1 MTATPARAPARTFVA
16 SAIDPRYLIVF
27 LITLVL
33 VLGEARYG
41 ILGGYDRLATTLG
54 VCVLTEIVLSKW
66 LRGRIA
72 NLASAYVSGI
82 SLALLTKPQ
91 ANILWPFA
99 LGAFLAISSKYVL
112 AYRGRHLWNPSN
124 FAIALMVLVAADSV
138 AILSHQWGND
148 LRINLVIWVFG
159 LIIAARAKVL
169 HVTLAYVA
177 CFLVLALLRN
187 AIVGGPLL
195 AELAPITG
203 PMYQLFVFFMVTDP
217 RTTVGTRR
225 GRIIVVAVVA
235 LLEALIRLAGD
246 FQLPLLR
253 PFYVSPPILALS
265 IVGPIAMW
273 WDLRRAAGRPGGR
286 TAGRPEGQTAGLT

>member
-1 MTATPARAPARTFVA
+1 VTSTPAPVQASARTFVA

-41 ILGGYDRLATTLG
+41 ILGGYERLATTLG
-54 VCVLTEIVLSKW
+54 ICLLTEIVLSWW
-66 LRGRIA
+66 LRGKVA
-72 NLASAYVSGI
+72 NLASAYVTGI

-159 LIIAARAKVL
+159 LVIASRAKVL
-169 HVTLAYVA
+169 HITLAYVA
-177 CFLVLALLRN
+177 CFLGLALIRN

-217 RTTVGTRR
+217 RTTVSTRR

-235 LLEALIRLAGD
+235 LVEALIRLAGD
-246 FQLPLLR
+246 FQLSLLR

-273 WDLRRAAGRPGGR
+273 LDLRRVAGRPDGR
-286 TAGRPEGQTAGLT
+286 MAGK

>member
-1 MTATPARAPARTFVA
+1 MTASAQAPARSFAAT
-16 SAIDPRYLIVF
+16 AIDPRYLIVF

-33 VLGEARYG
+33 VLGEAEYG

-54 VCVLTEIVLSKW
+54 VCLITEIVLSWW
-66 LRGRIA
+66 LRGKIA

-99 LGAFLAISSKYVL
+99 LGAFLAIASKYVL
-112 AYRGRHLWNPSN
+112 TYRGRHLWNPSN
-124 FAIALMVLVAADSV
+124 FAIALMVLVASDSV

-148 LRINLVIWVFG
+148 LRINLIIWTFG
-159 LIIAARAKVL
+159 LIIASRAKVL
-169 HVTLAYVA
+169 HITLTYVA
-177 CFLVLALLRN
+177 CFFVFAFIRN

-217 RTTVGTRR
+217 RTTVSTRR
-225 GRIIVVAVVA
+225 GRIIVVAIVA
-235 LLEALIRLAGD
+235 LVETLIRLAGD

-273 WDLRRAAGRPGGR
+273 LDLRR
-286 TAGRPEGQTAGLT
+286 TARA

>member
-1 MTATPARAPARTFVA
+1 MTASAQAPARSFAAT
-16 SAIDPRYLIVF
+16 AIDPRYLIVF

-33 VLGEARYG
+33 VLGEAEYG

-54 VCVLTEIVLSKW
+54 ICLITEIVLSWW
-66 LRGRIA
+66 LRGKIA

-99 LGAFLAISSKYVL
+99 LGAFLAIASKYVL
-112 AYRGRHLWNPSN
+112 TYRGRHLWNPSN
-124 FAIALMVLVAADSV
+124 FAIALMVLVASNSV

-159 LIIAARAKVL
+159 LIIASRAKVL
-169 HVTLAYVA
+169 HITLAYVA
-177 CFLVLALLRN
+177 CFVVLALIRH
-187 AIVGGPLL
+187 AMVGGPLL

-217 RTTVGTRR
+217 RTTVSTRR
-225 GRIIVVAVVA
+225 GRIIVVAIVA
-235 LLEALIRLAGD
+235 LVEALIRLAGD
-246 FQLPLLR
+246 VQLPLLR

-273 WDLRRAAGRPGGR
+273 WDLRR
-286 TAGRPEGQTAGLT
+286 TASA

>member
-1 MTATPARAPARTFVA
+1 VTATPAQAPARTFAA

-54 VCVLTEIVLSKW
+54 ISLVSEVVLSWW
-66 LRGRIA
+66 LRGRVA
-72 NLASAYVSGI
+72 NLASAYITGI
-82 SLALLTKPQ
+82 SLSLLIKPQ

-99 LGAFLAISSKYVL
+99 LGAFLAIASKYVL
-112 AYRGRHLWNPSN
+112 TYRGRHLWNPSN
-124 FAIALMVLVAADSV
+124 FSIALLLLVAADSV
-138 AILSHQWGND
+138 AVLSHQWGND
-148 LRINLVIWVFG
+148 LRINLVIWTFG
-159 LIIAARAKVL
+159 LVIAWRAKVL

-177 CFLVLALLRN
+177 CFIIFALIRN
-187 AIVGGPLL
+187 VIVGGPLL

-217 RTTVGTRR
+217 RTTVSTRK
-225 GRIIVVAVVA
+225 GRIVVVAIVA
-235 LLEALIRLAGD
+235 LVETLIRLAGD
-246 FQLPLLR
+246 FQVPFLR
-253 PFYVSPPILALS
+253 PFYVSPPLLALA

-273 WDLRRAAGRPGGR
+273 WDLRRTVSA
-286 TAGRPEGQTAGLT
+286 